1 MKILITGGHSGIGF
15 DTAISLAKRGHFI
28 YLTVHQK
35 EQVKTVKEKLKNYN
49 IENIEVMLLDITKS
63 VDRNKVKNLDI
74 DCLFNNAATGVGG
87 SLICLDIDKI
97 RENFEVNFF
106 ATLEL
111 TKEVM
116 LNWLSSNQKGTIVT
130 MASLAGLIPV
140 PFLGSYSSTKAALLT
155 MMTALRRE
163 CLLLK
168 VPIKIKLI
176 EPGLYKTGFNDYMI
190 DSGKNIC
197 KIKELENKYD
207 SIIELEQSIIKLME
221 CTYTDSIVKKIVKA
235 IESKNN
241 HFIYRTPLSQ
251 VLGTKLYML
260 LFK

>member
-1 MKILITGGHSGIGF
+1 
-15 DTAISLAKRGHFI
+15 
-28 YLTVHQK
+28 
-35 EQVKTVKEKLKNYN
+35 
-49 IENIEVMLLDITKS
+49 
-63 VDRNKVKNLDI
+63 
-74 DCLFNNAATGVGG
+74 
-87 SLICLDIDKI
+87 
-97 RENFEVNFF
+97 
-106 ATLEL
+106 
-111 TKEVM
+111 
-116 LNWLSSNQKGTIVT
+116 
-130 MASLAGLIPV
+130 
-140 PFLGSYSSTKAALLT
+140 
-155 MMTALRRE
+155 
-163 CLLLK
+163 
-168 VPIKIKLI
+168 
-176 EPGLYKTGFNDYMI
+176 MI